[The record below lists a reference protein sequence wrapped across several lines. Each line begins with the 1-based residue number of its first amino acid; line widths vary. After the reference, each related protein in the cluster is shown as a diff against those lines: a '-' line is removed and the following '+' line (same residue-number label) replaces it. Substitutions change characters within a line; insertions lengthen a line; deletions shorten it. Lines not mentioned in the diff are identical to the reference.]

1 MKIKIIV
8 LVLTLVTLSM
18 GQLGCDDNG
27 NAQQI
32 EPELEFAFSGAFVPA
47 PAKTDTID
55 DGRPASLRIYE
66 GVSGF
71 GNTNITILDE
81 FAQPIPPIDC
91 PLDNLQ
97 FNLVKGNFVIRV
109 GNGDL
114 LLGTIESGMSC
125 FEPFGLR
132 SEIFEEGIITEG
144 TGQFAGVTG
153 PVEIMTSSIFQNT
166 TASDG
171 YASGGSTGEF
181 TGTLEFE

>member
-1 MKIKIIV
+1 MRIQIIL
-8 LVLTLVTLSM
+8 LVLSIVVIGSGHLS
-18 GQLGCDDNG
+18 CDDNG

-32 EPELEFAFSGAFVPA
+32 DTELEFAFSGTFVPA
-47 PAKTDTID
+47 PPSTDTID
-55 DGRPASLRIYE
+55 DGRPASLRTYE

-71 GNTNITILDE
+71 GNTNLTILDE
-81 FAQPIPPIDC
+81 FAQPVPPVDC
-91 PLDNLQ
+91 PLGNLQ
-97 FNLVKGNFVIRV
+97 FEFVKGNFVIRV

-114 LLGTIESGMSC
+114 LLGTIESGTSC
-125 FEPFGLR
+125 SDPIELR

-153 PVEIMTSSIFQNT
+153 PVEISTSSIFQNT
-166 TASDG
+166 TATDG

>member
-1 MKIKIIV
+1 MRIQIIL
-8 LVLTLVTLSM
+8 LVLSIVVIGSGHLN
-18 GQLGCDDNG
+18 CDDNG

-32 EPELEFAFSGAFVPA
+32 DTELEFAFSGTFVPA
-47 PAKTDTID
+47 PPSTDTID
-55 DGRPASLRIYE
+55 DGRPASLRTYE

-71 GNTNITILDE
+71 GNTNLTILDE
-81 FAQPIPPIDC
+81 FAQPVPPVDC
-91 PLDNLQ
+91 PLGNLQ
-97 FNLVKGNFVIRV
+97 FEFVKGNFVIRV

-114 LLGTIESGMSC
+114 LLGTIESGTSC
-125 FEPFGLR
+125 FDPIELR

-153 PVEIMTSSIFQNT
+153 PVEISTSSIFQNT
-166 TASDG
+166 TATDG

>member
-1 MKIKIIV
+1 MRIKIV
-8 LVLTLVTLSM
+8 LLVLTLATLSV

-32 EPELEFAFSGAFVPA
+32 ETELEFAYSGTFVPA
-47 PAKTDTID
+47 PANTDTND
-55 DGRPASLRIYE
+55 DGRPASLRTYE

-114 LLGTIESGMSC
+114 LLGTVESGMSC
-125 FEPFGLR
+125 FDPVGLR

-144 TGQFAGVTG
+144 TGQFSGVSG
-153 PVEIMTSSIFQNT
+153 PVEIMTSSIFQNK

-181 TGTLEFE
+181 TGTIEFK